1 MSSSS
6 SSSREPSRGFAFLLF
21 FFFFFFF
28 SSFSASSHD
37 RICLSSGVVLVPRED
52 NALRRETRPRRRASF
67 SSAERGRGEEWRG
80 TERARERGREVW
92 VAFSTAFFGFVGRF
106 SECTA
111 CTRIPTF
118 YRWSVHGWGTP
129 FFSSLFELFYLF
141 LLLPFVSLPFFFF
154 GSFET
159 LPLYLDRQK
168 NGGGETPLIFNKKN
182 LDASPS
188 LHSRLRTRNVIELE
202 ATKNSRRRS
211 NEYDKKIDTNF
222 GLFWIEFVL

>member
-6 SSSREPSRGFAFLLF
+6 SSSREPSRGFAFLLFF

-80 TERARERGREVW
+80 TERASERGREVW
-92 VAFSTAFFGFVGRF
+92 VAFSTAFGFGRF
-106 SECTA
+106 SECTRA
-111 CTRIPTF
+111 REYLRFIGGRSTGG
-118 YRWSVHGWGTP
+118 VLLL
-129 FFSSLFELFYLF
+129 FSSLFELFYLF
-141 LLLPFVSLPFFFF
+141 LLLPFFSLSFL

-159 LPLYLDRQK
+159 LI
-168 NGGGETPLIFNKKN
+168 NC
-182 LDASPS
+182 
-188 LHSRLRTRNVIELE
+188 
-202 ATKNSRRRS
+202 
-211 NEYDKKIDTNF
+211 
-222 GLFWIEFVL
+222 VLLKP

>member
-6 SSSREPSRGFAFLLF
+6 SSSREPSRGFAFPL

-80 TERARERGREVW
+80 TERASERGREVW
-92 VAFSTAFFGFVGRF
+92 VAFSTAFGFGRF
-106 SECTA
+106 SECTHA
-111 CTRIPTF
+111 QSECRF
-118 YRWSVHGWGTP
+118 RWSVHGWYYYSFQVFSNFTSFFCSP
-129 FFSSLFELFYLF
+129 FFLF
-141 LLLPFVSLPFFFF
+141 LFL

-159 LPLYLDRQK
+159 LI
-168 NGGGETPLIFNKKN
+168 NC
-182 LDASPS
+182 
-188 LHSRLRTRNVIELE
+188 
-202 ATKNSRRRS
+202 
-211 NEYDKKIDTNF
+211 
-222 GLFWIEFVL
+222 VLLKP

>member
-80 TERARERGREVW
+80 AERASERGREVW
-92 VAFSTAFFGFVGRF
+92 VAFSTAFGFGRF
-106 SECTA
+106 SECTRA
-111 CTRIPTF
+111 REYLRF
-118 YRWSVHGWGTP
+118 RWSVHGWGTTT
-129 FFSSLFELFYLF
+129 LFK
-141 LLLPFVSLPFFFF
+141 
-154 GSFET
+154 SFRT
-159 LPLYLDRQK
+159 LPLSFA
-168 NGGGETPLIFNKKN
+168 PLFF
-182 LDASPS
+182 S
-188 LHSRLRTRNVIELE
+188 
-202 ATKNSRRRS
+202 
-211 NEYDKKIDTNF
+211 F
-222 GLFWIEFVL
+222 FF

>member
-6 SSSREPSRGFAFLLF
+6 SSSREPSRGFAFLLFF

-80 TERARERGREVW
+80 TERASERGREVW

-118 YRWSVHGWGTP
+118 YIGGRSTGGVLLSFQVFSN
-129 FFSSLFELFYLF
+129 FFTSFFCSPLF
-141 LLLPFVSLPFFFF
+141 LFLFFF
-154 GSFET
+154 
-159 LPLYLDRQK
+159 LALLKPY
-168 NGGGETPLIFNKKN
+168 
-182 LDASPS
+182 
-188 LHSRLRTRNVIELE
+188 
-202 ATKNSRRRS
+202 
-211 NEYDKKIDTNF
+211 
-222 GLFWIEFVL
+222 